1 MFLFILLL
9 LIHIFI
15 KVTYFPIF
23 CDNNT
28 ALDMMTSP
36 VTNLTKVQTSTEQ
49 VLYIYIIQIPQ
60 TEEFYGFGF
69 MELIVNLFNG
79 LILQLS
85 KFFCFF
91 FMKNIEIFNFL
102 SPVKNTQFSW
112 RAE

>member
-1 MFLFILLL
+1 
-9 LIHIFI
+9 
-15 KVTYFPIF
+15 
-23 CDNNT
+23 
-28 ALDMMTSP
+28 MMTSP

>member
-1 MFLFILLL
+1 MYL
-9 LIHIFI
+9 
-15 KVTYFPIF
+15 TYFPIF
-23 CDNNT
+23 CGNNT